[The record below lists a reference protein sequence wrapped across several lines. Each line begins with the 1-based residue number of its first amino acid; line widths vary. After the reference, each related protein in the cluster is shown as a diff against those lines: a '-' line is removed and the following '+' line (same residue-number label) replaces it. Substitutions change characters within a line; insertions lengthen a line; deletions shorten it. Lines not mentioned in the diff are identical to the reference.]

1 MKRRV
6 ICQWLGAA
14 LLAAPA
20 STIAQ
25 TERPMRV
32 AWVSVDQAGAKSPV
46 FAAFRAG
53 LAQLG
58 YLEGK
63 TLVLDTWWGDGSA
76 ERLVAQRADILRSQ
90 PDVIVAQG
98 GVALGPMLD
107 AGVTRPLVFSMSGD
121 PVLAKIV
128 AAYGKPGGNRTGI
141 TLFASELIGK
151 RMALLK
157 EIVPAM
163 RSIAVI
169 GNPQHPGAPREI
181 EAARIAAARLG
192 LAQRYFPSQ
201 TQAELDGILAD
212 ITRHRFDAILVLSDG
227 FALNQAQRIAEFSL
241 REKVPVVAGWATFAQ
256 RGNLMAYGPEF
267 EDVHRRLAS
276 YVDRIRKGARPGDLP
291 IEQPTKF
298 ELVINLKTAKD
309 LGLAVPRSVL
319 LQADDLIQ

>member
-1 MKRRV
+1 MKRRLMG
-6 ICQWLGAA
+6 QGLGVG
-14 LLAAPA
+14 LLAVSAPA
-20 STIAQ
+20 IAQ
-25 TERPMRV
+25 TKRPLRV
-32 AWVSVDQAGAKSPV
+32 AWVSVDQAGASSPV
-46 FAAFRAG
+46 FAAFRSGMAD
-53 LAQLG
+53 LG

-63 TLVLDTWWGDGSA
+63 TLVIDTWWGDGSA
-76 ERLVAQRADILRSQ
+76 QRLVAQRGDILRSQ

-128 AAYGKPGGNRTGI
+128 AAYGQPGGNRTGI

-157 EIVPAM
+157 EIVPEM

-169 GNPQHPGAPREI
+169 GNPLHPGAPREV
-181 EAARIAAARLG
+181 EAARVAAARLG
-192 LAQRYFPSQ
+192 LTQTYFPSQ
-201 TQAELDGILAD
+201 TQAELDSILAD
-212 ITRHRFDAILVLSDG
+212 TARRRFDAVLVLSDG

-241 REKVPVVAGWATFAQ
+241 REKIPVVAGWATFALH
-256 RGNLMAYGPEF
+256 GNLMAYGPEF

-276 YVDRIRKGARPGDLP
+276 YVDRIRKGAKPGDLP

-298 ELVINLKTAKD
+298 ELVINMKSAKA
-309 LGLAVPRSVL
+309 LGITIPQSLQ
-319 LQADDLIQ
+319 LQANQVIQ

>member
-1 MKRRV
+1 MKRRSMGR
-6 ICQWLGAA
+6 WLGAGLFA
-14 LLAAPA
+14 MAAPA
-20 STIAQ
+20 SAQ
-25 TERPMRV
+25 TERPLRV

-53 LAQLG
+53 MAELG
-58 YLEGK
+58 YVEGK
-63 TLVLDTWWGDGSA
+63 NLLLDTWWGDGSA
-76 ERLVAQRADILRSQ
+76 QRLVAQRDDMLRSQ

-107 AGVTRPLVFSMSGD
+107 ASVTRPLVFSMSGD

-128 AAYGKPGGNRTGI
+128 AAYGQPGGNRTGI
-141 TLFASELIGK
+141 TLFAAELIGK

-157 EIVPAM
+157 EIVPAL
-163 RSIAVI
+163 RSIAVV
-169 GNPQHPGAPREI
+169 GNPSHPGAPREI
-181 EAARIAAARLG
+181 EAARVAAAKLG
-192 LAQRYFPSQ
+192 LTQTYFPSQ

-212 ITRHRFDAILVLSDG
+212 IARRRFDAILVLSDG

-241 REKVPVVAGWATFAQ
+241 REKIPVVAGWATFAQ

-276 YVDRIRKGARPGDLP
+276 YVDRIRKGAKPGDLP

-298 ELVINLKTAKD
+298 ELVINMKTARA
-309 LGLAVPRSVL
+309 LGVTVPQPLL
-319 LQADDLIQ
+319 LQADQVIQ

>member
-1 MKRRV
+1 MKRRS
-6 ICQWLGAA
+6 IGHWLGAS
-14 LLAAPA
+14 LLAISAP
-20 STIAQ
+20 TIAQ
-25 TERPMRV
+25 TDRPLRV

-53 LAQLG
+53 MAALG

-63 TLVLDTWWGDGSA
+63 NLMLDTWWGDGSA
-76 ERLVAQRADILRSQ
+76 QRLVAQRDEMLRSQ

-107 AGVTRPLVFSMSGD
+107 ASVTRPLVFSMSGD

-128 AAYGKPGGNRTGI
+128 AAYGQPGGNRTGI
-141 TLFASELIGK
+141 TLFAAELTGK

-157 EIVPAM
+157 EIVPAL
-163 RSIAVI
+163 RSIAVV
-169 GNPQHPGAPREI
+169 GNPTHPGAPREI
-181 EAARIAAARLG
+181 EAARVAAAKLG
-192 LAQRYFPSQ
+192 LTQTYFPSQ

-212 ITRHRFDAILVLSDG
+212 IARRRFDAILVMSDG

-241 REKVPVVAGWATFAQ
+241 RERIPVVAGWATFAQ

-276 YVDRIRKGARPGDLP
+276 YVDRIRKGAKPGDLP

-298 ELVINLKTAKD
+298 ELVINMKTAKA
-309 LGLAVPRSVL
+309 LGITVSQALL
-319 LQADDLIQ
+319 LQADQVIP